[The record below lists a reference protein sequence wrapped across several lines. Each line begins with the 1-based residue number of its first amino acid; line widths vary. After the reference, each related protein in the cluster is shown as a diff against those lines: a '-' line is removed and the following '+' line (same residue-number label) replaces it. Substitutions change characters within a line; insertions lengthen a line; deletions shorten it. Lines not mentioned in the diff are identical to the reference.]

1 MKVNGETIILLE
13 KTSLLEFLQR
23 NGYSSD
29 KIAVELNGEIIPR
42 SRYASVILTDAD
54 SLEIVSFVG
63 RWYCCRSGTPP

>member
-23 NGYSSD
+23 NDYAPE

-42 SRYASVILTDAD
+42 SRYAFVILTDAD
-54 SLEIVSFVG
+54 KLEIVSFVG
-63 RWYCCRSGTPP
+63 GG